1 MVEILTN
8 QQKKDRIRS
17 NEGLKKI
24 TKMAKE
30 GKTLEQIAKSFGIC
44 VRTFYNWVRK
54 YPEVADALYEGK
66 NIADDLVEQSLYDA
80 CLAHDVTEVRIETD
94 PDGNTVKRI
103 TTTKHIPANV
113 TAIQY
118 WLQNRRN
125 DKWKDRR
132 QVEFDGESAV
142 PIRFVN
148 DLPNPFEKKDKD
160 DDGRIGPDKPE

>member
-1 MVEILTN
+1 MVTILTN

-17 NEGLKKI
+17 KEGLKKI
-24 TKMAKE
+24 TKLAKE
-30 GKTLEQIAKSFGIC
+30 GKTLEQIANSFDIC

-80 CLAHDVTEVRIETD
+80 CIPHDVTEVRIETD
-94 PDGNTVKRI
+94 NDGNVVKRI
-103 TTTKHIPANV
+103 TTTKHIPGNV
-113 TAIQY
+113 TAMQY

-148 DLPNPFEKKDKD
+148 DIPNPFAQKDKD
-160 DDGRIGPDKPE
+160 DVGCPGSDKSE